1 MEAKQRVSM
10 PALALVIVAG
20 TVAGCASTG
29 GWRALSIDGSS
40 EQRFDASLSR
50 LIGEL
55 PQARRGIFELALED
69 VMRTESQNA
78 ELQAASYTD
87 EDFRSQLDGMTYES
101 VIALADQTGPPI
113 RRVYYSRRTHG
124 DPWAGRPWSGTD
136 PDRFP
141 SYVQPPPGLT
151 TSQ

>member
-1 MEAKQRVSM
+1 MKAKKLVSM
-10 PALALVIVAG
+10 PALTLVIVAG
-20 TVAGCASTG
+20 TIAGCASTG

-40 EQRFDASLSR
+40 EQGFDASVSR
-50 LIGEL
+50 LMGEL
-55 PQARRGIFELALED
+55 PQARREIFELALED
-69 VMRTESQNA
+69 VMRTESQNG
-78 ELQAASYTD
+78 ELRAASYTD

-124 DPWAGRPWSGTD
+124 DPWAGRPWPGTD

-141 SYVQPPPGLT
+141 AAVQPPPGLLS
-151 TSQ
+151 SQ